1 VTEELEVWL
10 IGWCP
15 GQSTPLH
22 DHGGAEG
29 ALVVVAGALDETIV
43 LPPPAAAHRRSLR
56 PGRAVRLPASRV
68 HRVGNAGSVLATS
81 IHAYSPPGCA
91 SLAAVTLRRLGLC
104 TPPTSPAAFGRGG
117 GADSP
122 SSVTPA
128 AATARS

>member
-91 SLAAVTLRRLGLC
+91 SLAAVTLRRLGLMHA
-104 TPPTSPAAFGRGG
+104 TDVTGG
-117 GADSP
+117 FRAWRRCGLPVLGDPGGCDGA
-122 SSVTPA
+122 
-128 AATARS
+128 